1 MSKQEGA
8 RQSRKERNDRLGR
21 GGGRET
27 EKLQDENVDKGRR
40 GRVAKD
46 RVGRNDRLSQ
56 GSGEEV
62 EK

>member
-1 MSKQEGA
+1 MSKQEGS
-8 RQSRKERNDRLGR
+8 RQSRKERNDRLGL
-21 GGGRET
+21 GA
-27 EKLQDENVDKGRR
+27 EKMQDENVEKGRR
-40 GRVAKD
+40 GRVAKG